1 MAQEPPRFSI
11 IVPTY
16 ARSKQLSDCLQS
28 LARLDYPRDRFEVI
42 VVDDG
47 SRTTLEKV
55 VQPMRQHLNI
65 MLLSQAH
72 AGPATARNTGAAQ
85 ARGEFLAFTDDDCAP
100 AQGWLR
106 ALAARFTATPDH
118 LIGGQTLNAIPRN
131 LYSTASQVLLDYLY
145 GYYSVVPDK
154 AFFTSNNLALA
165 GELFSELGGFDT
177 TFPLA
182 AGEDRDFCDRC
193 LRRGY
198 RMTFDPEVI
207 VHHAHEL
214 TLRTFCRQ
222 HFNYGRGAVYFHQ
235 ARIQR
240 GQEGVKIEPL
250 SFYLN
255 LLRYPFSQTHSRRAF
270 PLAALLVASQK
281 ANAAGFFWEKVR
293 RLTRSKTLR
302 NA

>member
-1 MAQEPPRFSI
+1 MVQELPRFSI

-16 ARSKQLSDCLQS
+16 ARTRQLSDCLQS

-42 VVDDG
+42 VVDDD
-47 SRTTLEKV
+47 SQTPLEQV
-55 VQPMRQHLNI
+55 VRSMRRHLNVT
-65 MLLSQAH
+65 LLSQAH

-85 ARGEFLAFTDDDCAP
+85 AEGEFLAFTDDDCAP
-100 AQGWLR
+100 AQDWLR
-106 ALAARFTATPDH
+106 VLAARFIATPDH
-118 LIGGQTLNAIPRN
+118 IIGGQTLNAISRN

-145 GYYSVVPDK
+145 AYYSVVPGK

-165 GELFSELGGFDT
+165 RELFYEVGGFDT

-193 LRRGY
+193 LQRGY
-198 RMTFDPEVI
+198 RITFAPEVI

-235 ARIQR
+235 ARLRR
-240 GQEGVKIEPL
+240 GQAGVKIEPL

-255 LLRYPFSQTHSRRAF
+255 LLRYPFSQTHSWRAF
-270 PLAALLVASQK
+270 PLAVLLVVSQK
-281 ANAAGFFWEKVR
+281 ANAAGFFWEKVQH
-293 RLTRSKTLR
+293 
-302 NA
+302 

>member
-16 ARSKQLSDCLQS
+16 ARTKQLSDCLQS

-42 VVDDG
+42 IVDDG
-47 SRTTLEKV
+47 SRMPLEKV
-55 VQPMRQHLNI
+55 IQPVRQHLNVT
-65 MLLSQAH
+65 LLSQAH

-85 ARGEFLAFTDDDCAP
+85 AKGEFLAFTDDDCAP
-100 AQGWLR
+100 VRDWLR
-106 ALAARFTATPDH
+106 TLAARFTATPDH
-118 LIGGQTLNAIPRN
+118 IIGGQTLNAISGN
-131 LYSTASQVLLDYLY
+131 LYSTASQILLDYLY
-145 GYYSVVPDK
+145 AYYSVVPDK

-165 GELFSELGGFDT
+165 GALFHDVGGFDT

-193 LRRGY
+193 LQRGY
-198 RMTFDPEVI
+198 RITFAPEVI

-235 ARIQR
+235 ARVRR
-240 GQEGVKIEPL
+240 GLEGVKIEPL

-255 LLRYPFSQTHSRRAF
+255 LLRYPFSQVHSWRAF
-270 PLAALLVASQK
+270 LLAALLVVSQK
-281 ANAAGFFWEKVR
+281 ANAAGFFWEKIR
-293 RLTRSKTLR
+293 H
-302 NA
+302 